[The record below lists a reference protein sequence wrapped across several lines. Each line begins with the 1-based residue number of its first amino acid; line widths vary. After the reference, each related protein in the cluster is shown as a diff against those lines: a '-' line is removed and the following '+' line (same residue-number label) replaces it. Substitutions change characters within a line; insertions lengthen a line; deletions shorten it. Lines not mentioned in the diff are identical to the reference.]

1 MSILE
6 FTVAKAVVHWH
17 DRHHGAESPI
27 EFLKKTQYS
36 GTWQAV
42 IIVPS
47 AKRAR
52 WWQLSFFDA
61 YGFYG
66 DSQHPSKL
74 DAVEEAMSEK
84 YFILSHGQ
92 LDRAMKNPL
101 WHADVIPPHSA
112 RAAKIHTQAL

>member
-1 MSILE
+1 MSVLE
-6 FTVAKAVVHWH
+6 FTVAKAIVHWH
-17 DRHHGAESPI
+17 NLRHGAASPI
-27 EFLKKTQYS
+27 ELLKKSQYS
-36 GTWQAV
+36 GAWQAV

-61 YGFYG
+61 HGFYG

-84 YFILSHGQ
+84 YYILSHGQ
-92 LDRAMKNPL
+92 LERAMKSPL
-101 WHADVIPPHSA
+101 WHADVSSVPGI
-112 RAAKIHTQAL
+112 RASKTHTHAL